1 MEGERERGKGRG
13 GGEGREEGGGGERER
28 RRNMQGAG
36 AGGISCL
43 YSLAFQWLDA
53 GSGIFIQA
61 SGHRGSRAQRGP
73 AGVPEPGGP
82 AAKSE
87 RNLAPWRGFSQGLG
101 FHVAPANHCQVE

>member
-1 MEGERERGKGRG
+1 MFGCRKCLCEPSCETGGERLGRKRWRGKGRG
-13 GGEGREEGGGGERER
+13 GKTCREPE
-28 RRNMQGAG
+28 
-36 AGGISCL
+36 
-43 YSLAFQWLDA
+43 LAASPVFILWFLRWLDA

-87 RNLAPWRGFSQGLG
+87 RNLVP
-101 FHVAPANHCQVE
+101 